1 MPSIFE
7 IKGYKI
13 YFWKNENDEPIHV
26 HISKG
31 NPTANST
38 KVWLTQSGG
47 CIVCHNKSKIPEK
60 ELSIICEDIAL
71 HYFQI
76 VEKWKIIHSGNVK
89 FYC

>member
-1 MPSIFE
+1 MKVI
-7 IKGYKI
+7 GYKI
-13 YFWKNENDEPIHV
+13 YFWTNENDEPIHV

-31 NPTANST
+31 NPSANAT

-47 CIVCHNKSKIPEK
+47 CVVCHNKSHIPEK
-60 ELSIICEDIAL
+60 ELNIICEDISL

-76 VEKWKIIHSGNVK
+76 IEKWKTIHSGNMK

>member
-1 MPSIFE
+1 MFYS
-7 IKGYKI
+7 
-13 YFWKNENDEPIHV
+13 NDHEPIHV

-31 NPTANST
+31 NPTSNST

-47 CIVCHNKSKIPEK
+47 CVVCHNNSKIPER
-60 ELSIICEDIAL
+60 ELNIILEDISM

-76 VEKWKIIHSGNVK
+76 LEKWKVIHSGNVR

>member
-1 MPSIFE
+1 MNYN
-7 IKGYKI
+7 GYKI
-13 YFWKNENDEPIHV
+13 YFWTNENDEPIHV

-31 NPTANST
+31 KPNINAT

-60 ELSIICEDIAL
+60 ELNVICEDISL
-71 HYFQI
+71 HYYQI
-76 VEKWKIIHSGNVK
+76 VEMWKIIHAGHIK

>member
-1 MPSIFE
+1 M
-7 IKGYKI
+7 KQCGYKI
-13 YFWKNENDEPIHV
+13 YFWSNENDEPIHV

-31 NPTANST
+31 NPTVNAT

-47 CIVCHNKSKIPEK
+47 CILCHNKSKIPER
-60 ELSIICEDIAL
+60 ELNIICEDISL

-76 VEKWKIIHSGNVK
+76 VEMWKAIHSGNVK